1 MTSTTDIPTV
11 DDIIDIV
18 IGFLA
23 AESDVPADQ
32 LRADL
37 EAAGEG
43 LPVNS
48 LLVVEVLTKVEA
60 ACGVRLPVTKAV
72 AMSTRSVL
80 AFAWTIRSELD
91 VKEEARDGQ

>member
-1 MTSTTDIPTV
+1 
-11 DDIIDIV
+11 
-18 IGFLA
+18 
-23 AESDVPADQ
+23 
-32 LRADL
+32 
-37 EAAGEG
+37 
-43 LPVNS
+43 
-48 LLVVEVLTKVEA
+48 VVEVLTKVEA